1 MRSLIDGVEPL
12 YLGRQIEREVARD
25 KLVGERVDER
35 PANVCTPTLVRDVDT
50 DDPVCLYAPIPDG
63 VRDLRRA
70 VRSITQFNGVNR
82 AGSGYRTKSATF
94 GTAPRKPVFQR
105 EGCAAT
111 AVKRDFPAQHAVL
124 EGYANLCQRMLYLA
138 LPEMVRA
145 SADESSAILPD
156 WRLTPN
162 TFWTSGVINQTV
174 AMPYHTDSSNYD
186 VWSAMPVVRRG
197 VSGGHLHIPEYDVIL
212 ECRDGWCAWFPGY
225 RLVHGVTPIHRTADD
240 GYRYSVVFYA
250 LRGMADCATTAQEQA
265 YAKQKRTERERAH
278 ARELTERARTDAP
291 GAGQ

>member
-1 MRSLIDGVEPL
+1 MKSIIEGIAPL
-12 YLGRQIEREVARD
+12 YLGRRLDREVARE
-25 KLVGERVDER
+25 KFVGERVNELA
-35 PANVCTPTLVRDVDT
+35 ANVVTATLVRDADT
-50 DDPVCLYAPIPDG
+50 DEPVCLYAPLPDG
-63 VRDLRRA
+63 VADLRRA
-70 VRSITQFNGVNR
+70 VRGITQFNGVNR

-105 EGCAAT
+105 EGCAST

-138 LPEMVRA
+138 LPEMVSA
-145 SADESSAILPD
+145 SVAESSAILPD
-156 WRLTPN
+156 WRLTPE

-197 VSGGHLHIPEYDVIL
+197 TRGGHLHIPEYDVTL

-225 RLVHGVTPIHRTADD
+225 RLVHGVTPITLAATD

-265 YAKQKRTERERAH
+265 YAKTKRTERERAH
-278 ARELTERARTDAP
+278 ARELTERARTD
-291 GAGQ
+291 GAGQGR